1 VRVRGA
7 STIAAGR
14 SQSLTSTACLRAQ
27 TMACHSGEYTA
38 YGQKAATFGSSR
50 A

>member
-1 VRVRGA
+1 M
-7 STIAAGR
+7 AAGR
-14 SQSLTSTACLRAQ
+14 SQNLTSTERLRAQ

-38 YGQKAATFGSSR
+38 YGQKAAIFGSSR